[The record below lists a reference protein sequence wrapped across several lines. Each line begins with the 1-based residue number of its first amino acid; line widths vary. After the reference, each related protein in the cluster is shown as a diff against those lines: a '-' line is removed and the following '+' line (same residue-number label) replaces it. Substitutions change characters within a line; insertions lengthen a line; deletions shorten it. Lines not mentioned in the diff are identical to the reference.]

1 MEKMPSRPT
10 LSLEEEVVGVKS
22 IISIHDYSFSDNE
35 DSEVQFLKTTSNMPA
50 YQQEQDVV
58 LVKQVKRGNATH
70 SAHIILFICH
80 WAPFKQ
86 YRRVRS

>member
-70 SAHIILFICH
+70 SAYYTYHDGSGG
-80 WAPFKQ
+80 Q
-86 YRRVRS
+86 